1 MSRNGD
7 KISKPVKCISSPTPV
22 CVVSW
27 SGYLRCQL
35 PTLLVLRCNA
45 LVISPPPN
53 GPLHTGT
60 YVLKTTTSWSG
71 YLRCQLPTLLVLRCN
86 ALVISPPP
94 NGPLYTGTYALEATT
109 WCVTQKYHLATKC
122 YSTRWIYGIL
132 KGTETM
138 THHYLSVRI
147 TLHLVVL
154 WAYTDCHS

>member
-86 ALVISPPP
+86 ALVITP
-94 NGPLYTGTYALEATT
+94 
-109 WCVTQKYHLATKC
+109 TK
-122 YSTRWIYGIL
+122 RP
-132 KGTETM
+132 
-138 THHYLSVRI
+138 
-147 TLHLVVL
+147 TLHGDLCIGSDDLVCNPKIPPRHQVL
-154 WAYTDCHS
+154 FNQVDIRNSEGDRNHDTSLLICTDNPSSSSPVGLY